1 MRENSCYHLIRSEM
15 ECRPTGTV
23 YALKDFEVFGTSTAV
38 RTTLSR
44 LTKEGFCK
52 RILPG
57 LYYRPAYSK
66 LLKREVIPV
75 SHDVARA
82 LARNYDWTIL
92 PSPVHAQNGLGIS
105 TQVPAR
111 VEYTSTGPSRTYMV
125 GNIPIH
131 FRHSRSKYMS
141 KMSYSSAV
149 VTNAFQGLKDM
160 EIEDDML
167 SVVASRLT
175 DEEKGILKTELCYAP
190 VWMRSNLMEIAAR

>member
-1 MRENSCYHLIRSEM
+1 MSKNSCYSLVRREM
-15 ECRPTGTV
+15 EHQATGTV
-23 YALKDFEVFGTSTAV
+23 FALKDFEKFGASTAV
-38 RTTLSR
+38 RTALSR

-57 LYYRPAYSK
+57 IYYRPSYSK
-66 LLKREVIPV
+66 MLKKEVAPI
-75 SHDVARA
+75 SHDVAQA

-92 PSPVHAQNGLGIS
+92 PSPVHAQNGLGMS

-125 GNIPIH
+125 GNIPVR

-141 KMSYSSAV
+141 KMSYSSAF

-160 EIEDDML
+160 EIEDATL
-167 SVVASRLT
+167 SAVASRLT
-175 DEEKGILKTELCYAP
+175 NAEKDTLMNEVGYAP
-190 VWMRSNLMEIAAR
+190 VLMRPTLIEIAAR